1 MTQFE
6 YVSVM
11 VSIVLALGVSHLL
24 DEASRIVRERSWE
37 ELDPIFGIWFLIQ
50 VCIHLEVWWALWS
63 YRDLQAWS
71 YLSFVYVIVGPVL
84 LVVNNGILVPPRRRN
99 HLASL
104 EKHFEAMRTR
114 IMVIWVLFLL
124 WSIGLGPVVAGRF
137 VDQVES
143 QLLFLG
149 VVLLTLFTRNR
160 MVHLVAGAAVLL
172 VFAGVVIS
180 TRLLPG

>member
-24 DEASRIVRERSWE
+24 DEASRIVRERTWK
-37 ELDPIFGIWFLIQ
+37 ELDPVFGIWFLIQ
-50 VCIHLEVWWALWS
+50 VGVHLEVWWALWS
-63 YRDLQAWS
+63 YRDLRVWS
-71 YLSFVYVIVGPVL
+71 YLSFVYVIIGPVL
-84 LVVNNGILVPPRRRN
+84 LVINNGILVPPRQRN

-104 EKHFEAMRTR
+104 EEHFQAMKSR
-114 IMVIWVLFLL
+114 IMVIWVLFLV
-124 WSIGLGPVVAGRF
+124 WSIVLGPVVVGRL
-137 VDQVES
+137 VDDVES
-143 QLLFLG
+143 QLLLLV

-160 MVHLVAGAAVLL
+160 LLHLVAGAAVIL
-172 VFAGVVIS
+172 VFVGVVFS